1 MFYSVL
7 TLFVLS
13 FIGFYLGKR
22 KSIKLSQNT
31 KLSSLPSYYG
41 YLAMLYILIPT
52 LFAWL
57 FLLIGENFILD
68 KYLSLALKNFLIPM
82 NESEIQLFF
91 IKIKN
96 LSEGASFGN
105 ETDVELF
112 GAKKIIDF
120 KNLFLLSTY
129 FVIFLITAIALYLLN
144 KKNNV

>member
-68 KYLSLALKNFLIPM
+68 KYLSLALKNFLIP
-82 NESEIQLFF
+82 I
-91 IKIKN
+91 
-96 LSEGASFGN
+96 
-105 ETDVELF
+105 
-112 GAKKIIDF
+112 
-120 KNLFLLSTY
+120 
-129 FVIFLITAIALYLLN
+129 
-144 KKNNV
+144 